1 MNYSEALT
9 TAVGPLQYRRLA
21 TATDYYKKF
30 GFRYIDVPWLVQQK
44 VDHATKPPYVKP
56 IHHHVSALN
65 HTFHFAASGEQ
76 SFIQLQ
82 YEACKSGKKIE
93 GRYQTITP
101 CYRDESRI
109 DAFRRIGFMKL
120 ELIEWTNTAVENLVE
135 IVDNAKNFLGEF
147 IDVKVIDNDQTHEFG
162 VDIVSNKH
170 NIELGS
176 YGIRESEVGDFPLK
190 WIYAT
195 GLAEPRLTIAMLK
208 ERS

>member
-1 MNYSEALT
+1 VNYSEALT
-9 TAVGPLQYRRLA
+9 TAVGPVQYRRLA
-21 TATDYYKKF
+21 DAADYYSHQ
-30 GFRYIDVPWLVQQK
+30 GFRYTDVPWLVQQK

-76 SFIQLQ
+76 SFIQMQ
-82 YEACKSGKKIE
+82 YEARKAGRKIE

-101 CYRDESRI
+101 CYRDEARI
-109 DAFRRIGFMKL
+109 DVFRRIGFMKL
-120 ELIEWTNTAVENLVE
+120 ELIDWSETTEDNLRE
-135 IVDNAKNFLGEF
+135 IVKRAAGFFREFLD
-147 IDVKVIDNDQTHEFG
+147 IKIIDNDQTHEFG
-162 VDIVSNKH
+162 QDIVSEKY

-208 ERS
+208 ENS